1 MMPYEQLA
9 LIVVKGTEII
19 DIVPPPFI
27 NRESIQA
34 YLMLCERFNLESD
47 VELNEEMSD
56 LAEEALRELFDESKI
71 LENEKGLY
79 LDLNTDAERFQL
91 CRLYCKIVLKDD
103 VKNVVTQKAIAGK
116 WVKKWV
122 KGDING

>member
-1 MMPYEQLA
+1 MSYEQLA
-9 LIVVKGTEII
+9 LIVIKDMTII

-27 NRESIQA
+27 SRESIQV
-34 YLMLCERFNLESD
+34 YLMLCELFNLESD
-47 VELNEEMSD
+47 AELNEEMSD

-71 LENEKGLY
+71 LENKKGLY
-79 LDLNTDAERFQL
+79 LELDMDAECFEL
-91 CRLYCKIVLKDD
+91 CRLYCEVVLKDS
-103 VKNVVTQKAIAGK
+103 VGKVMTQKAIAGK